1 MNMLLI
7 FSQKPEIMANKHGAA
22 GNEEDDESD
31 EDTSVSLYMIIIYLG
46 ASVCLIYLHSLDIT
60 IVFRQ

>member
-46 ASVCLIYLHSLDIT
+46 ETLCLIYLHSLDIT

>member
-46 ASVCLIYLHSLDIT
+46 AIMT
-60 IVFRQ
+60 I